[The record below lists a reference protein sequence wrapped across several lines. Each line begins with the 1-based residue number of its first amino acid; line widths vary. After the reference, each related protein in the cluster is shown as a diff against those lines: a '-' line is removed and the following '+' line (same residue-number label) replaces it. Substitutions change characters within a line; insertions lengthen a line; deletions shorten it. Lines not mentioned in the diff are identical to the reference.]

1 VSGRKDR
8 RGKVVAVRAGRRPT
22 DPVSAAEAP
31 FDRCRMEEGIR
42 LFLQGIGPIVPA
54 SVLNRTPKLVAEA
67 WSREFLSGYRRDQEP
82 FITPLTEEASDTL
95 AVVRGIRFVSICRH
109 HLLPFQG
116 TAAVAYLPH
125 RRLAGFSAVSRLVD
139 RLARRLQIQED
150 LSEQIVGHLE
160 KALSP
165 RGVACL
171 LEASHQCMTC
181 RGAAQPESRVTTLR
195 VWGIFEREPSRRQEV
210 LTLLQAPPG
219 RGERSG

>member
-1 VSGRKDR
+1 
-8 RGKVVAVRAGRRPT
+8 
-22 DPVSAAEAP
+22 
-31 FDRCRMEEGIR
+31 MEEGIR
-42 LFLQGIGPIVPA
+42 MFLQGMGPIVPA

-67 WSREFLSGYRRDQEP
+67 WSREFLSGYQRDQEP

-150 LSEQIVGHLE
+150 LSEQIVGRLE
-160 KALSP
+160 EALSP

-171 LEASHQCMTC
+171 LEATHQCMTC
-181 RGAAQPESRVTTLR
+181 RGAVQPESRVTTLR
-195 VWGIFEREPSRRQEV
+195 VRGIFEREPARRQEV

-219 RGERSG
+219 GVERNG

>member
-8 RGKVVAVRAGRRPT
+8 RGEVAAARAGRRPAG
-22 DPVSAAEAP
+22 PVSPAEAP
-31 FDRCRMEEGIR
+31 FDRRRIEEGIR

-139 RLARRLQIQED
+139 RLARRLQIQEE
-150 LSEQIVGHLE
+150 LSEQIVEHLE
-160 KALSP
+160 KALCP

-171 LEASHQCMTC
+171 LEATHQCMTC
-181 RGAAQPESRVTTLR
+181 RGAVQPESRVTTLR
-195 VWGIFEREPSRRQEV
+195 ICGIFEREPSRRQEV

-219 RGERSG
+219 LGERNG